1 MLSNFFTTVF
11 YQPLYNGLIFLIS
24 LSPWID
30 LGIAVVLFTCIVRLI
45 LFPLSRKAVRTQLR
59 MKEIEPEMNEIKK
72 KYKDNREEQ
81 ARRTMALYKER
92 GVNPFSGILL
102 LLIQLPIIISL
113 YQIFY
118 SSGLPKIA
126 SNLLYSFV
134 HTPHPISTIFLGSID
149 ITQKSMVFALLA
161 AASQYFQVKYSMPIQ
176 PKSDTPSFSND
187 LARSM
192 SIQMKYVFPIV
203 VFFIAYNISAAI
215 AIYWLTSNLFTI
227 GQEIYIRRAHKKAI
241 V

>member
-1 MLSNFFTTVF
+1 MITQFFTAVF

-24 LSPWID
+24 LSPLID
-30 LGIAVVLFTCIVRLI
+30 LGVAVILFTCIVRLI

-59 MKEIEPEMNEIKK
+59 MKEIEPKMQAIRE

-81 ARRTMALYKER
+81 ARQTMALYKES

-118 SSGLPKIA
+118 SSGLPKVA
-126 SNLLYSFV
+126 MGLLYSFV
-134 HTPHPISTIFLGSID
+134 KVPHAISTMFLGSID
-149 ITQKSMVFALLA
+149 ITQKSLVFALLA
-161 AASQYFQVKYSMPIQ
+161 AVSQYFQVHFSMPLQ
-176 PKSDTPSFSND
+176 PKSATPSFSND

-192 SIQMKYVFPIV
+192 SIQMKYVFPII

-227 GQEIYIRRAHKKAI
+227 GQEIYIRRGHKKTA
-241 V
+241 